1 MLDHYSPGTCGT
13 SPNTYFCGL
22 FDNNIDIASMNAAE
36 SAATRARTD
45 ATLPVVIFSIG
56 LGGAGDKAPD
66 AFLQHVAN
74 DQRSDTHSTTQP
86 TGTYIYVTGTGPIGK
101 RVPGSRQLRS
111 APLILTGCASTYD
124 GKPFIMG
131 FP

>member
-1 MLDHYSPGTCGT
+1 MKIPALPYTGKVIARSLFAWNLWNQPEY
-13 SPNTYFCGL
+13 YFRGL

-86 TGTYIYVTGTGPIGK
+86 TGTYIYVTG
-101 RVPGSRQLRS
+101 PGQLGS
-111 APLILTGCASTYD
+111 AFQEVAS
-124 GKPFIMG
+124 FVLRLSS
-131 FP
+131 